1 MESRKVTQEVR
12 LRQWSELVR
21 EQKNSGRSI
30 KSWCEERGI
39 PRQQYFYW
47 QRKLREAACTLMRRE
62 APGTQA
68 PKGWTLCAPAS
79 LPEMPEA
86 NPSSGTAEQVC
97 LEVKGVRL
105 LAGRDYPVEAL
116 AQLIRELS
124 SSW

>member
-1 MESRKVTQEVR
+1 MDSRKVTQEVR

-21 EQKNSGRSI
+21 EQKNSGQSI
-30 KSWCEERGI
+30 KSWCEDRGI

-47 QRKLREAACTLMRRE
+47 QRKLREAACALIQRE
-62 APGTQA
+62 APETHP
-68 PKGWTLCAPAS
+68 PKGWSLCASAAS
-79 LPEMPEA
+79 PEMLKA
-86 NPSSGTAEQVC
+86 NPSSGMAEQVC

-116 AQLIRELS
+116 ARLIRELS

>member
-1 MESRKVTQEVR
+1 MDSRKVTQEVR

-21 EQKNSGRSI
+21 EQKNSGQSI

-47 QRKLREAACTLMRRE
+47 QRKLREAAWALMQQE
-62 APGTQA
+62 APDAQP
-68 PKGWTLCAPAS
+68 PKGWSLCAPGAS
-79 LPEMPEA
+79 PELPEA
-86 NPSSGTAEQVC
+86 NSSSGMAEQVC
-97 LEVKGVRL
+97 IEVKGVRL